1 MSSDLMFNR
10 LVLMPNCSRSCIF
23 EVCPWQAAMMSSL
36 FIFLFIAKYL
46 FYIFVAVEGKSCF
59 QYEIQLGEIS
69 DEGLHFSF

>member
-1 MSSDLMFNR
+1 
-10 LVLMPNCSRSCIF
+10 
-23 EVCPWQAAMMSSL
+23 MMSSL

-46 FYIFVAVEGKSCF
+46 VYIFVAVEGKSCF